1 MSTIQRLGLADF
13 ERLLD
18 DWQPR
23 RQIDEFHVHHTW
35 RPRRADFRGLATV
48 EAMRRYHVQHAGMS
62 DIAQHLTIDPQGGLW
77 TGRPFDKAPASIR
90 GRNGDARRGPFMIE
104 MVGNFDT
111 GNDVL
116 DGAQKAAVQAVV
128 VAVLRKFGLGVEA
141 IRFHNEK
148 VFRAGKTCPGTSL
161 DLAAFRAEIAALL
174 DGTRSIE
181 RAAQSDARL
190 DPESVRAFAST
201 ARDAG
206 DEDVAEA
213 PHMEVPER
221 RWMLAQQAFLAELMD
236 ADGGARGAGAGFDML
251 KPYVVNLSKGVL
263 STQGAF
269 LHASDNSLRTIA
281 EKHLP
286 DYIATQRATGRTPRI
301 VFYAHGGLVDEAG
314 ALRYARTV
322 LPWWLA
328 HGVYPIF
335 FVWESG
341 LLETLRRA
349 PREMGAARGI
359 GDLTDWLLEGVTQH
373 AARAVW
379 QSIKTDAEN
388 ASLPWIERF
397 AQPGGAWQ
405 LAQALRPLL
414 ERHKDKV
421 ELHAIGHSTGPIF
434 LAKFLPLLTAMGRRI
449 RTLSYLAPAIRTDRF
464 KALVQPMLEPGGGID
479 ALTLYTMTDEAE
491 RDDTVAR
498 IYRKSLL
505 YFVREAC
512 EDKTRGRVLGLADD
526 VSGDAGLR
534 TRFGMPADP
543 GSAVSFSQ
551 GNCAIELSPTRDAP
565 VQNPRTAAL
574 AHGAF
579 DNDAATMTAV
589 LTRVLGSAPVF
600 DRADKQFPSMADFER
615 AQRAAPMAFTA
626 PARSEAPAAPGLDTG
641 TCPTCG
647 TVLDAPPAAEAWASP
662 VDDATAPSE
671 GASADIVDAVA
682 AVDWVEEPQ
691 RYPPSAIPFDSG
703 LDSGEAPAAP
713 QVVTDRKTTRR
724 LALCVGIDRYGKD
737 AYGRDIS
744 LRGCVADSRRWQA
757 VLKAA
762 GFDART
768 LHDRAATRA
777 TVLAQLDALIAQGRA
792 GDVLVYQ
799 FAGHGTQVAD
809 LSSDES
815 DGFDEAW
822 VPVDFRDGALLLD
835 DDIHAAT
842 LKLRAG
848 AALTLLLDC
857 CHSGT
862 STRFMLRA
870 APPPPATDQ
879 RVRFLELDTA
889 AAEAFARARAGD
901 AGTRAVVERGAP
913 PGVVQFAACRDDQ
926 FAYETGSQGDFT
938 RHASGVLAQAVRERW
953 SNRAFI
959 DAVVQRFGP
968 GARQNP
974 LLLPPAKGLD
984 AHALLAPLPRA
995 SRTTAVPAARR
1006 ERSNGHGAHA
1016 PG

>member
-1 MSTIQRLGLADF
+1 MSSIQRRGLADF
-13 ERLLD
+13 ERLLEQ
-18 DWQPR
+18 WQPR

-48 EAMRRYHVQHAGMS
+48 EAMRRYHMQHAGMS

-77 TGRPFDKAPASIR
+77 TGRPFDRAPASIR

-111 GNDVL
+111 GHDVL
-116 DGAQKAAVQAVV
+116 DGAQKASVQAVI

-161 DLAAFRAEIAALL
+161 DLAAFRAEIAGLL

-181 RAAQSDARL
+181 RAAQSDAHM
-190 DPESVRAFAST
+190 DADAVRAFASE

-206 DEDVAEA
+206 GGEDTVEA

-236 ADGGARGAGAGFDML
+236 DGAAGARGTGAGFDML

-263 STQGAF
+263 STQGEF

-281 EKHLP
+281 GKHLP
-286 DYIATQRATGRTPRI
+286 DYIATQRTPRI
-301 VFYAHGGLVDEAG
+301 VFYAHGGLVNEAG

-349 PREMGAARGI
+349 PRAAQRGI
-359 GDLTDWLLEGVTQH
+359 GDLTDRLLEGITQH
-373 AARAVW
+373 ASRAVW
-379 QSIKTDAEN
+379 QAIKADAEN
-388 ASLPWIERF
+388 ASAPWIDRF

-405 LAQALRPLL
+405 LAQALKPLL
-414 ERHKDKV
+414 ERHKDRL
-421 ELHAIGHSTGPIF
+421 ELHAVGHSTGPIL
-434 LAKFLPLLTAMGRRI
+434 LAKFLPMLTAMGARI

-479 ALTLYTMTDEAE
+479 ALTMYTMSDEAE

-512 EDKTRGRVLGLADD
+512 EDHTRGRVLGLADD
-526 VSGDAGLR
+526 VADDAALR
-534 TRFGMPADP
+534 ARFGMPAEP
-543 GSAVSFSQ
+543 GDAVSFAN
-551 GNCAIELSPTRDAP
+551 GNCALELSPTRDAA
-565 VQNPRTAAL
+565 VQNPRSTAL

-589 LTRVLGSAPVF
+589 LTRVLGAAPVF
-600 DRADKQFPSMADFER
+600 DRADRQFPSMADFER
-615 AQRAAPMAFTA
+615 AQRAVE
-626 PARSEAPAAPGLDTG
+626 PAGIAVPAVVEPIGLVAADEV
-641 TCPTCG
+641 CPTCG
-647 TVLDAPPAAEAWASP
+647 TVLAAPAPDAWESP
-662 VDDATAPSE
+662 VEATAPQPPVE
-671 GASADIVDAVA
+671 TPAVA
-682 AVDWVEEPQ
+682 SWDGEPQ
-691 RYPPSAIPFDSG
+691 RYPPSPVPFDSG
-703 LDSGEAPAAP
+703 LDADAGPAAP
-713 QVVTDRKTTRR
+713 QVVTDRRTVRR
-724 LALCVGIDRYGKD
+724 LALCVGIDRYGRD

-762 GFDART
+762 GFEART
-768 LHDRAATRA
+768 LHDAAATRA

-809 LSSDES
+809 ASRDER

-835 DDIHAAT
+835 DDIHRAT
-842 LKLRAG
+842 TKLRAG

-889 AAEAFARARAGD
+889 AAEAFARTRAGD
-901 AGTRAVVERGAP
+901 AAERTVVERAAP

-926 FAYETGSQGDFT
+926 FAYETGAQGDFT
-938 RHASGVLAQAVRERW
+938 RHASGLLAQAVRGHW

-959 DAVVQRFGP
+959 DAVVQRFGA

-974 LLLPPAKGLD
+974 LLLPPAPGLE
-984 AHALLAPLPRA
+984 AHPLLAPLPRG
-995 SRTTAVPAARR
+995 SRTSVSPAARR
-1006 ERSNGHGAHA
+1006 VRGNGHGAHA